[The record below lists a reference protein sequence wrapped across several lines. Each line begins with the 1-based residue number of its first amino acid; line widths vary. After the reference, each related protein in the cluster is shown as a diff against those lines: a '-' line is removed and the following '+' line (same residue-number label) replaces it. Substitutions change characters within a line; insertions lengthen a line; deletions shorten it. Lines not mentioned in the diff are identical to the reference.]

1 MQCADAQALIHR
13 PVYSCLTVNKHFY
26 TVCEPALYASAH
38 IEITVRAT
46 TDEVDSDG
54 EDDIFAEYDFSI
66 ENPYDS
72 LLDCILASPRTA
84 SLAALVPSL
93 AIVCQ
98 GGSMMEDATSSE
110 PAFIERLSRL
120 LQLLQYLRPIKFLFV
135 VNASYITISAS
146 IAKALSVDRL
156 ANFAYRESTEDVHA
170 EALFILLR
178 RAHSTL
184 TTLKLPMLVGTG
196 TFDGPP
202 HFPQLQD
209 LALAGVY
216 DDPAKQFVAA
226 IIGQSPKLKRM
237 SFPRGIRPSDVLHV
251 QEVLDE
257 RKSDLTALIFRDLG
271 VEANVVQSAPIL
283 DLRGLGS
290 VRFLAVNYL
299 YRPTLSTFPPNL
311 SYLYIGQP
319 VGCGISVMKQLVEML
334 EGGSWQKS
342 LQTLRVCDMAS
353 MKGKQD
359 LVELCGRLEAVCD
372 ERSIQLLSGYRRF
385 E

>member
-1 MQCADAQALIHR
+1 MMQ
-13 PVYSCLTVNKHFY
+13 
-26 TVCEPALYASAH
+26 
-38 IEITVRAT
+38 
-46 TDEVDSDG
+46 
-54 EDDIFAEYDFSI
+54 
-66 ENPYDS
+66 
-72 LLDCILASPRTA
+72 
-84 SLAALVPSL
+84 
-93 AIVCQ
+93 
-98 GGSMMEDATSSE
+98 DATSSE
-110 PAFIERLSRL
+110 PAFLERLSRL
-120 LQLLQYLRPIKFLFV
+120 LQLLQYLHPSKFLFV
-135 VNASYITISAS
+135 VSASYVTISAS

-156 ANFAYRESTEDVHA
+156 ANVIYREYTEDVHA
-170 EALFILLR
+170 EALFVLLR

-237 SFPRGIRPSDVLHV
+237 SFPRGIRPADVLHA
-251 QEVLDE
+251 QKILDE
-257 RKSDLTALIFRDLG
+257 RKSNLLALIFRDLG

-283 DLRGLGS
+283 DLRGLNN

-311 SYLYIGQP
+311 SYLYLGQL
-319 VGCGISVMKQLVEML
+319 VGCRISVMKQLVEML
-334 EGGSWQKS
+334 EGGSWQGS
-342 LQTLRVCDMAS
+342 LQKLRLSDLGS
-353 MKGKQD
+353 MG
-359 LVELCGRLEAVCD
+359 VEHQLEELSGRLEAVCV
-372 ERSIQLLSGYRRF
+372 ERSIKLLSGYRRY